1 MKENNDDDNN
11 INNENIIINNK
22 ENSPIEI
29 NIHQNSIKNGN
40 TLVPNPP
47 SNNKPKI
54 QIPNEITEQ
63 EIHAIIKFKE
73 HCALSGLEYRFDLYN
88 NDIILRLLRSRKY
101 NILETYKAFIEFIN
115 FTKKY
120 DAFNIRISLFP
131 NMDKIRLFYP
141 HGFHKTTITGEPVF
155 IQMLG
160 ELKISDINRLL
171 PEPLLTQYM
180 IYKINEVNK
189 IIFPKC
195 SEKFGRKIDKVFC
208 IIDLLGLTT
217 SLMNK
222 QIMDFVNKLTS
233 VCSNYYP
240 WIMDCMYFVNTS
252 LVFKTI
258 WAPCKYL
265 YEYETRQR
273 IFLLGFDYKKELLKK
288 IDIQNLPKFFG
299 GMCNCQPYGC
309 IFSNVGPWNEQKT
322 EGEKRREKNYLE
334 KIETLKMEK
343 NNIEDDE
350 DEHFDE

>member
-1 MKENNDDDNN
+1 MKEYDNENN
-11 INNENIIINNK
+11 INNENVNINDK
-22 ENSPIEI
+22 ELYPVEI
-29 NIHQNSIKNGN
+29 NIHQNNDKNENTLIKN
-40 TLVPNPP
+40 PQ
-47 SNNKPKI
+47 SHQSQKKEI
-54 QIPNEITEQ
+54 QTDITEE
-63 EIHAIIKFKE
+63 EIHALIKFKE

-101 NILETYKAFIEFIN
+101 NILETYKVFIEFIN

-120 DAFNIRISLFP
+120 DSFNIQVSIFP

-160 ELKISDINRLL
+160 EMKISDINRLL
-171 PEPLLTQYM
+171 PEPLLTKYI
-180 IYKINEVNK
+180 IYIINQVDK

-195 SEKFGRKIDKVFC
+195 SEKFGKKINKIFSVV
-208 IIDLLGLTT
+208 DLLGLST

-222 QIMDFVNKLTS
+222 QIMDFINKLTS

-240 WIMDCMYFVNTS
+240 GILDSMYFVNTS
-252 LVFKTI
+252 LIFRSI

-265 YEYETRQR
+265 YEYETRER
-273 IFLLGFDYKKELLKK
+273 IYLLGFDYKKELLKK

-309 IFSNVGPWNEQKT
+309 IFSNIGPWNEPKS
-322 EGEKRREKNYLE
+322 EGEKRREKNYLQ
-334 KIETLKMEK
+334 KIEKLKIEK
-343 NNIEDDE
+343 KGSDDNDDE
-350 DEHFDE
+350 DFDE